1 MNLLV
6 SLEDSLLKEL
16 SSSSGNILDNEDLVS
31 TLNKTKS
38 KAQDIKGKLDASMI
52 TKNEIDSARSLYRP
66 VSKRG
71 SILYFA
77 SGGLSSID
85 AMYEV
90 SLDTFLQQFKLA
102 MKDTPKNELLSLRIS
117 HLIHS
122 CTRRIYDFT
131 CTGIFEYHKL
141 TFSFNLTCMILRDEK
156 KLNESLFLFFLRG
169 NTSLNSK
176 AEGKPKGL
184 EWISEKCWKDFTT
197 ISTIDGHVLSIKQS
211 IEKSPGGLKSWYDSD
226 NPEEIELPYD
236 AYKSMSSLSKMCLL
250 KIFRPDRCSNA
261 ARLFVSREMGIE
273 YVQPPTLNY
282 RKVFEQ
288 SSAINPT
295 IFILSPGA
303 DPQSNIQILGEE
315 LGYKAPDNFHYVSL
329 GQGQGPVALA
339 MLRSA
344 SKKGHWLVLQNCHL
358 LISFLRQL
366 EKLLGQIEKESHEDF
381 RLWLTTEPSKQFPL
395 GLLQKS
401 LKVVT
406 EPPDG
411 IKQNMKS
418 TLSKLDQSIF
428 DECPH
433 PKFGPLLYSLTFL
446 HAVVQERR
454 KYGKIGWNVNYD
466 FNESDFIISRKL
478 MSLYLRKAWENGEDD
493 IPWGSLKYLIGDA
506 MYGGRVSDEM
516 DRRILVTYLN
526 EYFGDFMFSD
536 TLKFYFNRDGFD
548 LPLPKFKTKGIEE
561 LHMSV
566 DSIPINTGPAV
577 FGLHHNAEIGYLM
590 ERSKILCST
599 MVSLQSRTAEV
610 EGAASK
616 EQLLISLTNEIMG
629 KIPITESELKSFDP
643 DIVRHSFSEKNSN
656 MKTTPCQVV
665 LLQEIDRWNDLCK
678 RMYETLKSLMDA
690 LKGDIGMTDR
700 LDEIASALYDGYLP
714 LDWSKLAP
722 ITEKK
727 LGSWMLHFRK
737 RYEQYFRWVEGGE
750 PPVIWLSGLHI
761 PQSYLSAL
769 IQTTCRRKGW
779 PLDKSSMYTV
789 VTKFEDEKCVLEE
802 SRNILSDGTY
812 ISGLYLE
819 GASWN
824 LELGQLE
831 RQNPKILSVQL
842 PLLQVVPIE
851 SNKVNLRNTFRTPV
865 YITGMRRNAAGVG
878 LVFEADLSTDAHD
891 NLWTLQGVAI
901 VLNTSD

>member
-6 SLEDSLLKEL
+6 SLEDTLLKEL

-31 TLNKTKS
+31 TLNGTKL

-52 TKNEIDSARSLYRP
+52 TKKEIDSARSLYRP

-90 SLDTFLQQFKLA
+90 SLDTFLRQFKLA
-102 MKDTPKNELLSLRIS
+102 IKETPQNELLSVRIS
-117 HLIHS
+117 QLIQS
-122 CTRRIYDFT
+122 CTRRMYDFT

-156 KLNESLFLFFLRG
+156 KLNESLLVFFLKG
-169 NTSLNSK
+169 NTSLSSK
-176 AEGKPKGL
+176 VEGKPKGL
-184 EWISEKCWKDFTT
+184 EWMPEKSWEDFTA
-197 ISTIDGHVLSIKQS
+197 ISAIDGHFLSIKQS
-211 IEKSPGGLKSWYDSD
+211 TEKSPEVMKSWYDSE
-226 NPEEIELPYD
+226 NPEEIELSYD
-236 AYKSMSSLSKMCLL
+236 AYKSMSSLSKICLL
-250 KIFRPDRCSNA
+250 KVFRPDRCYNA
-261 ARLFVSREMGIE
+261 ARLFVSHEMGEE

-282 RKVFEQ
+282 RKVYKQ
-288 SSAINPT
+288 STAINPT

-303 DPQSNIQILGEE
+303 DPQSNIQTLGEE
-315 LGYKAPDNFHYVSL
+315 LGYKSPDSFHYVSL

-344 SKKGHWLVLQNCHL
+344 SKKGHWLLLQNCHL

-366 EKLLGQIEKESHEDF
+366 EKLLVQIEKDSHKDF
-381 RLWLTTEPSKQFPL
+381 RLWLTTEPSKDFPL

-418 TLSKLDQSIF
+418 TLSKVDQNII

-433 PKFGPLLYSLTFL
+433 PKFGSLLYSLTFL

-466 FNESDFIISRKL
+466 FNESDFVISRKL
-478 MSLYLRKAWENGEDD
+478 MSLYLSKAWENGEDC
-493 IPWGSLKYLIGDA
+493 IPWSSLKYLIGDA

-536 TLKFYFNRDGFD
+536 TLKFYFDRDGFD
-548 LPLPKFKTKGIEE
+548 FPLPKFKTNNIEE
-561 LHMSV
+561 LHMSI
-566 DSIPINTGPAV
+566 DNIPINAGPAV

-590 ERSKILCST
+590 ERSKILCCT

-610 EGAASK
+610 EGTASK

-629 KIPITESELKSFDP
+629 KIPIIKGEMKSFDP
-643 DIVRHSFSEKNSN
+643 AIVRHSFSEKNLD

-678 RMYETLKSLMDA
+678 RMYETLKLLMNA

-700 LDEIASALYDGYLP
+700 IDEIANALYDGYLP
-714 LDWSKLAP
+714 FDWSKLAP
-722 ITEKK
+722 ITGKK
-727 LGSWMLHFRK
+727 LGSWMLHFQR
-737 RYEQYFRWVEGGE
+737 RYEQYFRWVESGE

-769 IQTTCRRKGW
+769 VQTTCRRKGW

-789 VTKFEDEKCVLEE
+789 MTKFEDEKSISEE
-802 SRNILSDGTY
+802 NRNILSDGTY
-812 ISGLYLE
+812 ISGLHLE
-819 GASWN
+819 GASWD
-824 LELGQLE
+824 LELGQLR

-851 SNKVNLRNTFRTPV
+851 SNKINLRNTFRTPV
-865 YITGMRRNAAGVG
+865 YITSMRRNAAGVG
-878 LVFEADLSTDAHD
+878 LVFEADVATDAHES
-891 NLWTLQGVAI
+891 LWTLQGVAI